1 MNTRQAFTAAALALL
16 ASSAFAGSD
25 VDPGTGGFGPAGA
38 KSRVLVSSPVAGSD
52 VDPGTG
58 GFGPAW

>member
-25 VDPGTGGFGPAGA
+25 VDPGTGGFGPA
-38 KSRVLVSSPVAGSD
+38 
-52 VDPGTG
+52 
-58 GFGPAW
+58 W